1 MMDFNKNIV
10 FKAAIINAR
19 DLNDFA
25 SQLEEYVYRK
35 ESENSWEFINYNVL
49 REKTIMNGTSA
60 LTKYEVLVSFKK
72 ASR

>member
-1 MMDFNKNIV
+1 MDFNKNIV

-25 SQLEEYVYRK
+25 SQLEEYVNRK
-35 ESENSWEFINYNVL
+35 IQENEFEYLSYNVL
-49 REKTIMNGTSA
+49 REKSIKNGTTA